1 MWPKSVSERQCHSKP
16 SHPFMFDSSN
26 LVTHRFECA
35 LSVSVRVNALCPYT
49 LHDLDKSLA
58 RRLCTPQ
65 VCFGCMALMNC
76 FTPIAACPVAAFLG
90 LGVDLIK
97 CVAPPTLEIRHK
109 LGGNFAGLIRHLVIS
124 KESDRH
130 QGNVL
135 FLLLMRTLGRLRSF
149 QKHAVAPRLPRGT
162 ASARDVVT

>member
-1 MWPKSVSERQCHSKP
+1 
-16 SHPFMFDSSN
+16 MFDSSN
-26 LVTHRFECA
+26 LVTYRFECA

-49 LHDLDKSLA
+49 FHDLDKSLA

-76 FTPIAACPVAAFLG
+76 FTPITACPVAAFLG

-109 LGGNFAGLIRHLVIS
+109 LGANFAGLIRHLVIS
-124 KESDRH
+124 KKSADI
-130 QGNVL
+130 
-135 FLLLMRTLGRLRSF
+135 M
-149 QKHAVAPRLPRGT
+149 GT
-162 ASARDVVT
+162 CFFFS